1 MEKWD
6 KYIMQKKYLRNLSS
20 ISLVV
25 GFGFFFFLQVA
36 DLGES

>member
-25 GFGFFFFLQVA
+25 GFGFFFLQVA